1 MDQLLP
7 IARLIGIKACT
18 WMLIESDTHGLFVGS
33 ARDYAKYL
41 YKAEE
46 SARVKA
52 KLKEAYEGVNN
63 PYANVKGLIALG
75 DMSYIGN
82 SVIHMFDREELE

>member
-18 WMLIESDTHGLFVGS
+18 WMLIESDTHGLFVG
-33 ARDYAKYL
+33 RYANFSRYFTKKKKCDL
-41 YKAEE
+41 
-46 SARVKA
+46 VKA
-52 KLKEAYEGVNN
+52 NLKKAYEGVNN

-82 SVIHMFDREELE
+82 SAIHMFDREELE